1 MRSRLLKRALDV
13 TGAAV
18 ALAVGAPVIAGVAA
32 LVWHDI
38 GRPVLFRQK
47 RPGRDGAPFDFVKF
61 RTMRDA
67 VDASGRPL
75 PDAERLTRIG
85 AWLRATSLDELPE
98 LWSVLRGD
106 MSLVGPRPLLMKYLD
121 RYSPE
126 QRRRH
131 DVKPGITG
139 WAQVNGRNAPDWDTK
154 LAYDI
159 WYVDHWSLAV
169 DLRILVRTVGAVLR
183 RDGITHAGAATMPE
197 FTGAN
202 GASARSG

>member
-1 MRSRLLKRALDV
+1 VRSRLLKRALDV

-18 ALAVGAPVIAGVAA
+18 ALAVGAPVLAGVAA
-32 LVWHDI
+32 LVWYDV

-47 RPGRDGAPFDFVKF
+47 RPGRDGVPFDCVKF

-67 VDASGRPL
+67 VDATGRPL
-75 PDAERLTRIG
+75 PDGERLTKIG

-98 LWSVLRGD
+98 LWCVLRGD

-139 WAQVNGRNAPDWDTK
+139 WAQVNGRNASDWETK
-154 LAYDI
+154 FALDL

-169 DLRILVRTVGAVLR
+169 DLRILARTVGAVLR
-183 RDGITHAGAATMPE
+183 RDGITHPGDATMPE
-197 FTGAN
+197 FTGSAAT
-202 GASARSG
+202 GAR